1 MEENHNQ
8 IPSRI
13 GQNWP
18 SALLPTPPPKKK
30 KKTQL
35 KIPRTYVV
43 RIFIAWGIFCHFLFH
58 HCSPH
63 HFQTVPVP

>member
-1 MEENHNQ
+1 MEENRNQ
-8 IPSRI
+8 IPSLI

-18 SALLPTPPPKKK
+18 SALLPTPHQKKK
-30 KKTQL
+30 KK
-35 KIPRTYVV
+35 PRTYVV